1 VPETVSLSGLQH
13 RLETFDA
20 ERGWDAVNMAH
31 TALHLMEE
39 LGEVARELLVLAG
52 YKTPDPDAKVR
63 LEGELADV
71 TMLLLKLSSQLGV
84 DLERAVLEKLRA
96 NESRFPLAA
105 SRDAMRT
112 YQEHQGADDRE

>member
-1 VPETVSLSGLQH
+1 MSLSQLQR

-20 ERGWDAVNMAH
+20 ERGWDAVNPAH

-52 YKTPDPDAKVR
+52 YKTPDPDAKTR

-71 TMLLLKLSSQLGV
+71 TMLLLKLSSQLGL
-84 DLERAVLEKLRA
+84 DLERAVLEKLHA
-96 NESRFPLAA
+96 NELRFPLEA
-105 SRDAMRT
+105 SRAAMSNYR
-112 YQEHQGADDRE
+112 EHQGADDVSE